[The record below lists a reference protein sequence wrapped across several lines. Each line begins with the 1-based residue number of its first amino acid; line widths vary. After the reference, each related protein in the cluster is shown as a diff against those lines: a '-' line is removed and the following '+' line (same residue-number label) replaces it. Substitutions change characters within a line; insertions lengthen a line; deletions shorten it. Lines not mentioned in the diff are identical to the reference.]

1 MAPTWMAHLVLIFQA
16 ITVLILMN
24 HAESQDCTFPKYIKG
39 NYFSMENG
47 ESVSTIIDDKKW
59 GDLECKEKF
68 DHPKPVPGTEGA
80 NHTFLVRSINN
91 NCLYCIDVLWRTQNV
106 LQFRKGDCLKDS
118 GSFLTSSIH
127 VNTSC
132 EGVTNELPSVDSTI
146 TMFKRTDTVNINC
159 ISTFEGVFQF
169 TYEVNYGGGGICD
182 NPDSQIQACQDP
194 GSSYIDNQVF
204 RMRYSRC
211 RDVSTSQNKM
221 IRYQCFGTWFV
232 MRGKYPNEIGYTYA
246 VIADTVENDQREK
259 FKCLMTNKNQKE
271 AFNKVR
277 WVMSRFAD
285 CRKLNSI
292 YDGPVRLVLTRIPPA
307 TTYLTPQ
314 CSLPRNLTGT
324 WLTQGVQYQSNIK
337 VNDTHIYF
345 FTPKNEFEYQETYY
359 SCQQSQGTRHLMTK
373 VVVGKCEVDFTC
385 FDIVAR
391 HHSIVKFRVG
401 KPYQYKQTSSTTN
414 EEVDDPKRKL
424 REIFREACSWTAFTF
439 NRDEYEW
446 NYETMIQNP
455 PSPVAC
461 PIAGRYTFSQ
471 TVRSPLEK
479 FQTRIRGVT
488 DKPRVQVACR
498 NWVTEF
504 KSCSNTMTRI
514 EVDAE
519 YCESVDYR
527 GRPIGEYDEPD
538 NTLTCVGF
546 WMEDMKSY
554 LVTWDEEDAISA
566 FRCWVYERKSWTGV
580 YMSRAQ
586 NARCPREQSAKSAMI
601 PGTGLALDLT
611 ESERLFDDCPQ
622 RFDPGA
628 NPYSKPITLW
638 VLNKAGIQLPTLS
651 VLIVA
656 MATAIYSK
664 WIHS

>member
-1 MAPTWMAHLVLIFQA
+1 MAPIGRVRLPVEYLLIIVLVSLVRQAASECIFP
-16 ITVLILMN
+16 T
-24 HAESQDCTFPKYIKG
+24 YIKG
-39 NYFSMENG
+39 DYFSMENG
-47 ESVSTIIDDKKW
+47 ESVRTIIDDRKW
-59 GDLECKEKF
+59 GDLQCKEKY
-68 DHPKPVPGTEGA
+68 DHEKPVAGTMGA
-80 NHTFLVRSINN
+80 NHTFLVSSTNN
-91 NCLYCIDVLWRTQNV
+91 DCFYCIDVLWRTANV

-118 GSFLTSSIH
+118 SGSFSTSALS

-132 EGVTNELPSVDSTI
+132 EGVTSGLPGIDSTV
-146 TMFKRTDTVNINC
+146 TMFKSTDTVNINC

-169 TYEVNYGGGGICD
+169 TYEIDSGGGGICD
-182 NPDSQIQACQDP
+182 NQESQITACQDP

-204 RMRYSRC
+204 RMRYARC
-211 RDVSTSQNKM
+211 RDVATSYNKV
-221 IRYQCFGTWFV
+221 IRYQCFGTWFA
-232 MRGKYPNEIGYTYA
+232 MRGTGSSAIGYTYA

-271 AFNKVR
+271 AYNKVR

-285 CRKLNSI
+285 CKKLNSI
-292 YDGPVRLVLTRIPPA
+292 SDGPVKLVLTRIPPA
-307 TTYLTPQ
+307 TTFLTPQ

-324 WLTQGVQYQSNIK
+324 WLTQGIQYQSNIN

-345 FTPKNEFEYQETYY
+345 YTPMNEYEYQETYY
-359 SCQQSQGTRHLMTK
+359 SCQQSQGTRYLMTK

-401 KPYQYKQTSSTTN
+401 KPYQYIQSNSGGDDDAVMNTKQRLTQ
-414 EEVDDPKRKL
+414 
-424 REIFREACSWTAFTF
+424 IFRSACSWTAFTF
-439 NRDEYEW
+439 NRDDYEW

-455 PSPVAC
+455 PSPVPC
-461 PIAGRYTFSQ
+461 PIAGRYSFIQ
-471 TVRSPLEK
+471 KGHVNEK
-479 FQTRIRGVT
+479 YSTRIRGVT
-488 DKPRVQVACR
+488 EKPRVQVACR

-514 EVDAE
+514 ELDAE

-538 NTLTCVGF
+538 NILTCVGF

-554 LVTWDEEDAISA
+554 LVTWDEEDAISP

-580 YMSRAQ
+580 FMSRAQ
-586 NARCPREQSAKSAMI
+586 NARCPRKQTALTYNMSGA
-601 PGTGLALDLT
+601 GLALDLT

-622 RFDPGA
+622 RFDPGSD
-628 NPYSKPITLW
+628 PYRKPITLW
-638 VLNKAGIQLPTLS
+638 VLNSAPVGLPTLS
-651 VLIVA
+651 LLLVSIF
-656 MATAIYSK
+656 TAIFVS
-664 WIHS
+664 WR

>member
-1 MAPTWMAHLVLIFQA
+1 MQ
-16 ITVLILMN
+16 
-24 HAESQDCTFPKYIKG
+24 S
-39 NYFSMENG
+39 G
-47 ESVSTIIDDKKW
+47 ESVRTVIDNTRW
-59 GDLECKEKF
+59 GDQDCKEKY
-68 DHPKPVPGTEGA
+68 DHIKPVAGTLGA
-80 NHTFLVRSINN
+80 NHTFLVSSPNG
-91 NCLYCIDVLWRTQNV
+91 CLYCIDVLWRTPNV
-106 LQFRKGDCLKDS
+106 IQFKKGDCLRDS
-118 GSFLTSSIH
+118 TGTMRGIQ

-132 EGVTNELPSVDSTI
+132 DGVTKGLPSIDETV
-146 TMFKRTDTVNINC
+146 TMFRSTDTVNINC
-159 ISTFEGVFQF
+159 IATFEGVFQF

-194 GSSYIDNQVF
+194 GSAYIDNQVF

-211 RDVSTSQNKM
+211 RDVATSLNKV

-232 MRGKYPNEIGYTYA
+232 MRGSGDNAIGYTYA

-285 CRKLNSI
+285 CKGLNSI
-292 YDGPVRLVLTRIPPA
+292 YDGDVRLVLTRIPPA

-314 CSLPRNLTGT
+314 CSLPRNITGT
-324 WLTQGVQYQSNIK
+324 WLTQGIQYQSNIR
-337 VNDTHIYF
+337 VNDTHVYF
-345 FTPKNEFEYQETYY
+345 FTPINEFEYQETFY

-391 HHSIVKFRVG
+391 HHSIVRFRVG
-401 KPYQYKQTSSTTN
+401 KPYQYQQTQTQSGTSN
-414 EEVDDPKRKL
+414 EEVLDPKNQLKK
-424 REIFREACSWTAFTF
+424 IFREACSWTAFTF
-439 NRDEYEW
+439 NRDDYEW
-446 NYETMIQNP
+446 NYETMILNP
-455 PSPVAC
+455 PSPVPC
-461 PIAGRYTFSQ
+461 PIAGRYQFIQDGKTN
-471 TVRSPLEK
+471 LEK
-479 FQTRIRGVT
+479 YQTRIRGVT
-488 DKPRVQVACR
+488 EKPRSQIYCR
-498 NWVTEF
+498 NWITEF

-514 EVDAE
+514 EIDAE

-527 GRPIGEYDEPD
+527 GRPLGEYDEPD
-538 NTLTCVGF
+538 NILTCVGY

-554 LVTWDEEDAISA
+554 LITWDEEDAVSA

-586 NARCPREQSAKSAMI
+586 NPRCPRKQEAQSVNL

-622 RFDPGA
+622 RFDNGA

-638 VLNKAGIQLPTLS
+638 VLSGAETQLPTFTL
-651 VLIVA
+651 LIVT
-656 MATAIYSK
+656 MVTAIYSA
-664 WIHS
+664 WRQL